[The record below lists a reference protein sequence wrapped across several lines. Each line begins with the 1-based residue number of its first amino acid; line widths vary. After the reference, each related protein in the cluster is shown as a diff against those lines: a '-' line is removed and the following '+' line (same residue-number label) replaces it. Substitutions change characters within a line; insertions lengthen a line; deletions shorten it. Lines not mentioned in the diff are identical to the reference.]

1 MLPTEQTPYNMNIY
15 MLYSTQQKNSI
26 IKAQKFYFTVENK
39 LDYWHSEVSENMAVF
54 TLSEKKCFCFNV
66 ESD

>member
-26 IKAQKFYFTVENK
+26 IKAQKFYFTIENK
-39 LDYWHSEVSENMAVF
+39 LDY
-54 TLSEKKCFCFNV
+54 
-66 ESD
+66 